1 MIERI
6 EQLRAQAEGEISVA
20 DSSEALEGLRVGY
33 LGRKAELPRLLRGVA
48 ELEPAQ
54 RGEVG
59 KAANQARQALE
70 ALIDARAAQLGA
82 AELQRD
88 LAKDRVDVT
97 LPGAPRQPI
106 GALHV
111 ITATTRELEDI
122 FLGLGFTV
130 MEGPE
135 VETVHYNFDA
145 LNHSPTHP
153 ARARTDTFY
162 VQDPTSLDGAPAQ
175 PAADAV
181 ADGRL
186 GRPEDLVLRTHTSPM
201 QVRAMEAHPPPL
213 YVVISGRV
221 YRPDSDATHTPQFHQ
236 VEGLA
241 VDEDITL
248 GDLKGT
254 LLAFARAVFGDEREV
269 RLRPHFFPFTE
280 PSVEVDVSCFHCDG
294 KGFLKDGA
302 RCYLC
307 KGEGWLEVLGAGEV
321 DPNVY
326 SYVPTT
332 EANAPGYDPEK
343 VQGFAWGM
351 GVERIAMLK
360 HGIPD
365 LRLYYE
371 NDLRFL
377 EQF

>member
-6 EQLRAQAEGEISVA
+6 EQLSARARAEIAAVA
-20 DSSEALEGLRVGY
+20 GSEELQELRVRY
-33 LGRKAELPRLLRGVA
+33 LGRKAELPRLLREVA
-48 ELEPAQ
+48 DLPPEQ
-54 RGEVG
+54 RSAVG
-59 KAANQARQALE
+59 KAANQARQELE
-70 ALIDARAAQLGA
+70 GLIETRAGELSG
-82 AELQRD
+82 AELERRLRED
-88 LAKDRVDVT
+88 AVDVT
-97 LPGAPRQPI
+97 LPGAPPQPL
-106 GALHV
+106 GRLHV
-111 ITATTRELEDI
+111 LTQTTRELEDV

-135 VETVHYNFDA
+135 IETVHYNFDA

-153 ARARTDTFY
+153 ARARADTFY
-162 VQDPTSLDGAPAQ
+162 VARPDTPARPASPNGAG
-175 PAADAV
+175 ADE
-181 ADGRL
+181 RL

-201 QVRAMEAHPPPL
+201 QIRAMEAHPPPL
-213 YVVISGRV
+213 YVVIPGRV

-236 VEGLA
+236 IEGLA

-248 GDLKGT
+248 ADLKGT
-254 LLAFARAVFGDEREV
+254 LLVFAREMFGDEREV

-280 PSVEVDVSCFHCDG
+280 PSVEVDVSCFHCSG
-294 KGFLKDGA
+294 KGFLGDGS

-332 EANAPGYDPEK
+332 ARNDPGYDPER
-343 VQGFAWGM
+343 VQGYAWGM

-365 LRLYYE
+365 LRLSYE